1 MAHWKNE
8 DEARKQIKD
17 LVTKYYHEFKE
28 KKDAF
33 QEGDRI
39 HMQRVSM
46 MKKKC
51 VR

>member
-28 KKDAF
+28 KRMHSKR
-33 QEGDRI
+33 EI
-39 HMQRVSM
+39 VLHMQRVSM